1 MEQAAA
7 LGVFGAL
14 QKMTTTFTGILP
26 ILILLSLIAG
36 VWIYYLLVAR
46 HEPTRHTLKES
57 IQRFLR
63 FDTMLWPL
71 IGRVLYISTTIFL
84 ILSGLITMVA
94 VNFLSGLV
102 GTFLLLILVR
112 VLSEMAMVVFSIHSR
127 LPEKAAPSKIA
138 GKTVSP
144 KPVPAPSVKP
154 PKTEKR
160 VDNESNDMLE

>member
-14 QKMTTTFTGILP
+14 QKMTTTFSGILP

-36 VWIYYLLVAR
+36 VWIYYLLVAI

-57 IQRFLR
+57 LQRFLR

-71 IGRVLYISTTIFL
+71 IGRVLYISTTVFL
-84 ILSGLITMVA
+84 ILSGLITMIA

-112 VLSEMAMVVFSIHSR
+112 ILSEMVMVLFSIHSR
-127 LPEKAAPSKIA
+127 LPEKPATAKVA
-138 GKTVSP
+138 GETVGP
-144 KPVPAPSVKP
+144 KPVPAPSFNP

-160 VDNESNDMLE
+160 IDP